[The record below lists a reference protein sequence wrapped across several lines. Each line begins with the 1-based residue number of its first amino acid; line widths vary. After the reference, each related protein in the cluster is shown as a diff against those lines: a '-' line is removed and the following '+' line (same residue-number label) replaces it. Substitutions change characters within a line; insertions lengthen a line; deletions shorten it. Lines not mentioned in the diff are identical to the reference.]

1 MNPSEQAAPQG
12 ADSPSIEQRIGSI
25 FGDPPPGQPKQPKAQ
40 PKPQQASEP
49 AEDTQPEQTDQAPND
64 EDAASEISN
73 EESTA
78 PQFSEVEFEGKQY
91 QVPPELKEAII
102 RHADYTQKT
111 QALSEQRKLIEH
123 QQAQMRAAHIAQ
135 EFNNSIAPQLAEIAQ
150 LDAQLAQYDK
160 VNWREI
166 PADERSLHMLE
177 MQRLEKLKGAKEKE
191 VELKRNEHGR
201 AFQEQLAKL
210 QSDANNLLKQR
221 IPNWGEATA
230 KEVRDWA
237 LNNGFTQEEVS
248 SIHDP
253 RHAEVLWKA
262 AQYDKAK
269 SSAKP
274 AIAQAKAAKPSSAN
288 PMSPQTK
295 EYLNFRKSLSKA
307 APGTPQHK
315 AIVED
320 RLGSFFQKRT

>member
-1 MNPSEQAAPQG
+1 MDSSEQAAPQG
-12 ADSPSIEQRIGSI
+12 ADSLSIEQRIGNF
-25 FGDPPPGQPKQPKAQ
+25 FGNDTPAPKQPKPAPAPQAQ
-40 PKPQQASEP
+40 EATEESPNEP
-49 AEDTQPEQTDQAPND
+49 TDQAPND
-64 EDAASEISN
+64 EETASETSN

-78 PQFSEVEFEGKQY
+78 PQYSEVEFEGRQY
-91 QVPPELKEAII
+91 QVPPELKDAII

-111 QALSEQRKLIEH
+111 QALAEQRKVFEH

-135 EFNNSIAPQLAEIAQ
+135 EFNHSIAPQLSEIAQ
-150 LDAQLAQYDK
+150 IDAQLAQYDK

-177 MQRLEKLKGAKEKE
+177 MQRLEKLKDAKEKE
-191 VELKRNEHGR
+191 VELKRGEHSKQ
-201 AFQEQLAKL
+201 FHEQLAKL
-210 QSDANNLLKQR
+210 QSDAAALLKQR
-221 IPNWGEATA
+221 IPSWGEASA

-237 LNNGFTQEEVS
+237 LNNGFTQDEVS

-274 AIAQAKAAKPSSAN
+274 VIAQAKAAKPSSAN
-288 PMSPQTK
+288 PM
-295 EYLNFRKSLSKA
+295 
-307 APGTPQHK
+307 PQHVKDKLAFNKRLNATAPNSPERK
-315 AIVED
+315 ATVEQ
-320 RLGSFFQKRT
+320 RVGSLFSKRG